1 MPELGAMGKTSAPSQ
16 LSIDD
21 LRNAENYLEVK

>member
-1 MPELGAMGKTSAPSQ
+1 MPELGAMGKTSAPGQ

-21 LRNAENYLEVK
+21 LRMRKITWK